1 MNIIKLIAFC
11 LVIVSINACRLNDVD
26 EDYNIKAGYEYYP
39 LKVGKY
45 LIYQVDSIT
54 YDNINNQTVKIGASR
69 YVKELVADTF
79 RNALNEQI
87 FRLERYD
94 KVTAS
99 DPWQL
104 RNVWSVSR
112 ESEQLVKTE
121 DNFRFIKLVF
131 PVRKGKSWN
140 GNAYFDPTTIIKVAD
155 ESIEVFKN
163 WNYNYTSIDK
173 PEIINGIQY
182 DSVAVVS
189 QVDDQ
194 NNLIELR
201 FSKEKYAK
209 NIGLVSKEMKILDT
223 QKISSKEPWE
233 NKAEKGFIMFQ
244 KLIEHN

>member
-1 MNIIKLIAFC
+1 MEINKLLIIC
-11 LVIVSINACRLNDVD
+11 LVLLGFVACRLNDVD
-26 EDYNIKAGYEYYP
+26 EAFNIKAGYEYYP

-45 LIYQVDSIT
+45 LVYKVDSIT
-54 YDNINNQTVKIGASR
+54 YDNVNNQTVKIGASR

-79 RNALNEQI
+79 RNSLNELVYK
-87 FRLERYD
+87 LERYD
-94 KVTAS
+94 KVDLN
-99 DPWQL
+99 DPWEL
-104 RNVWSVSR
+104 RNVWSASR
-112 ESEQLVKTE
+112 QEEQLVKTE

-131 PVRKGKSWN
+131 PIRKGKSWN
-140 GNAYFDPTTIIKVAD
+140 GNAYFDPTTIIQVAD
-155 ESIEVFKN
+155 ESVEVFKN

-173 PEIINGIQY
+173 PETINGIRY